1 MNIELEEIYAKISKE
16 TGVPKN
22 RVEMAFRSVF
32 EMVAETMREG
42 NGDNILLPKFGKF
55 VVPLRKLKGIN
66 DEKFEREVQ
75 RYYRRM
81 DKLPVSDRSEDRGNG
96 SEQIGQMSSM

>member
-1 MNIELEEIYAKISKE
+1 MNIDLDTIYTRISAK

-22 RVEMAFRSVF
+22 RVELAFRTVF
-32 EMVAETMREG
+32 EMVAETMREEK
-42 NGDNILLPKFGKF
+42 GDNILLPKFGKF

-66 DEKFEREVQ
+66 NEKFEREVS

-81 DKLPVSDRSEDRGNG
+81 DKVLVDRRPEDRGDG
-96 SEQIGQMSSM
+96 SEEVGEMSSL

>member
-1 MNIELEEIYAKISKE
+1 MNIELDEIYAKISKE

-42 NGDNILLPKFGKF
+42 KGDNILLPKFGKF

-66 DEKFEREVQ
+66 DEKFDREVQ
-75 RYYRRM
+75 RYYKRM
-81 DKLPVSDRSEDRGNG
+81 GELSDIQHSESTGDG
-96 SEQIGQMSSM
+96 SEEVREMP